1 MREHIRSLLKLQEV
15 DLRIEELKAKE
26 EVIPKQKERLLLQEK
41 KLEQEIEE
49 HEKNYK
55 RLQLAQREKEKEIAY
70 LQEQV
75 KRLDSQL
82 MSVKKN
88 EEYRAMLKEI
98 EDVKKQIGLKEEELI
113 NIMYQIDEANLFFL
127 ESKKR
132 IEQEIKSLKEQ
143 AGEIDKELEEIKR
156 EREEWESKRN
166 TIVNTVEPEFI
177 ERYERIRK
185 RVKVGPVVVALEPSK
200 DICTGCYMKQLPQV
214 VNEIIGWEKIH
225 TCRHCGRILYYSETL
240 NEDTSFALDKS

>member
-1 MREHIRSLLKLQEV
+1 MKEHIRSLLKLQEV
-15 DLRIEELKAKE
+15 DLRIEELKLKE
-26 EVIPKQKERLLLQEK
+26 ETIPKQKEKLLLQEK

-55 RLQLAQREKEKEIAY
+55 KLQLAQREKEKEIAY
-70 LQEQV
+70 LQDQV
-75 KRLDSQL
+75 KKLDNQL

-98 EDVKKQIGLKEEELI
+98 EDTKKQIGLKEEELL

-132 IEQEIKSLKEQ
+132 IEQEIKNLKEQ
-143 AGEIDKELEEIKR
+143 AKEIDKELEEIRK
-156 EREEWESKRN
+156 ERQEWENKRN
-166 TIVNTVEPEFI
+166 TLVSDISPEFI
-177 ERYERIRK
+177 EKYERIK
-185 RVKVGPVVVALEPSK
+185 KKVKNGPVVVALESSR

-214 VNEIIGWEKIH
+214 VNEVIGWEKIH
-225 TCRHCGRILYYSETL
+225 TCRHCGRILYHSETL
-240 NEDTSFALDKS
+240 NEDAPLAMDKS